1 MKFERVPLLLLGGS
15 MCLGMYVYKVCVLY
29 RQRYI
34 LTVHVEM
41 YPSLCPRT
49 HVTQVHKHIQSICVC
64 TNIDIALK
72 VPGEIPSNRNEVV

>member
-15 MCLGMYVYKVCVLY
+15 MCLGMYVKYVY

-34 LTVHVEM
+34 LTVHLEM

-49 HVTQVHKHIQSICVC
+49 HVTQVHKYIQSICVC
-64 TNIDIALK
+64 
-72 VPGEIPSNRNEVV
+72 VPI